1 MIKKYFQ
8 FLKEQDEFVDD
19 SIDLNVPKE
28 EETEPKEEKSSSNFE
43 EVQSAIKELIENTV
57 EKSGGEFETL
67 KDSFLKD
74 PKEIKIE
81 GLINDSDI
89 YDFYLKYRNDID
101 EILGD
106 IKFYDENPSEM
117 NVFGLYEYTIKGTM
131 KAVEEFVKKT

>member
-19 SIDLNVPKE
+19 SINLDIPKE
-28 EETEPKEEKSSSNFE
+28 EEKEPKEEKSSSNFE
-43 EVQSAIKELIENTV
+43 EVISGIKELIEGTV

-81 GLINDSDI
+81 GLINDSDV

-101 EILGD
+101 EVLGD
-106 IKFYDENPSEM
+106 INFYDEVPSEM
-117 NVFGLYEYTIKGTM
+117 NTFGLYEYTIKGTM
-131 KAVEEFVKKT
+131 KAVEEFVKKM